1 MKIKIDARRC
11 TSYILSLNWETKLK
25 TMKKL
30 KYYFYYISERIISGI
45 CTLLQNSLNSMKMY
59 NTVKR
64 ACFKQV
70 EGHWTQKKKNCKP
83 YKWHNMINLF
93 ADKANNIFH
102 CRFSKLKFISTCRC
116 SFLYRE
122 AIKGP
127 LWIKIVIE
135 YFLVKIN

>member
-1 MKIKIDARRC
+1 MPGDVHHIFFHWIEKQSWKRWKNLNITFTTFQKELFQVYAHCCKTAWSLWKCMIKWNE
-11 TSYILSLNWETKLK
+11 LVLNKWK
-25 TMKKL
+25 
-30 KYYFYYISERIISGI
+30 GI
-45 CTLLQNSLNSMKMY
+45 
-59 NTVKR
+59 
-64 ACFKQV
+64 
-70 EGHWTQKKKNCKP
+70 GHKKKKNCKP

-127 LWIKIVIE
+127 LWIKIVIK
-135 YFLVKIN
+135 YFLVNIN